1 MTSAAE
7 GPNAEQIVET
17 MIARLRELQAT
28 GESEIVG
35 REIVAGEGLAGGG
48 TLADDVTIRL
58 AQTVLDNLA
67 RAERSVSV
75 SALEERLTGYITE
88 QQQADALAGYL
99 RRQDGYRILS
109 LPFSHPGHVT
119 GTVTAPPLVMGRGGT
134 IESVTV
140 GAAETGADLTVTVAG
155 RTFTLPAGQVSMVAE
170 HGGPVVAGGALTL
183 SLQSTGIRGVTV
195 LVRVREEV

>member
-17 MIARLRELQAT
+17 MIARLREMQAT
-28 GESEIVG
+28 GESEIIG

-99 RRQDGYRILS
+99 RRQDGYRVLS

-140 GAAETGADLTVTVAG
+140 GAAESGADLTVTVAG
-155 RTFTLPAGQVSMVAE
+155 RAFTLPAGQVSMVAD
-170 HGGPVVAGGALTL
+170 HGGPVIAGGALTL
-183 SLQSTGIRGVTV
+183 SLRSTGIRGVTV
-195 LVRVREEV
+195 LIRVREEV

>member
-7 GPNAEQIVET
+7 GPNVEGIVET
-17 MIARLRELQAT
+17 MISRLREMQAT
-28 GESEIVG
+28 GESEIIG

-48 TLADDVTIRL
+48 TLADDVTLRL
-58 AQTVLDNLA
+58 AQNVLDNLA

-75 SALEERLTGYITE
+75 SALEERLSGYITE

-99 RRQDGYRILS
+99 RRADGYRILS

-155 RTFTLPAGQVSMVAE
+155 RAFTLRAGQVSMVAE
-170 HGGPVVAGGALTL
+170 HGGPVTAGGALTL

>member
-17 MIARLRELQAT
+17 MIARLREMQAT
-28 GESEIVG
+28 GESEIIG

-58 AQTVLDNLA
+58 AQNVLNNLA

-88 QQQADALAGYL
+88 QMQADALAGYL
-99 RRQDGYRILS
+99 RRQDGYRIVS

-140 GAAETGADLTVTVAG
+140 GAAESGAELTVTVAG
-155 RTFTLPAGQVSMVAE
+155 RAFTLPAGQVSMVAD
-170 HGGPVVAGGALTL
+170 HGGPVTNGGALTL
-183 SLQSTGIRGVTV
+183 SLRSTGIRGVTV
-195 LVRVREEV
+195 LIRVREEV

>member
-17 MIARLRELQAT
+17 MIARLREMQAT
-28 GESEIVG
+28 GESEIIG

-58 AQTVLDNLA
+58 AQNVLDNLA

-88 QQQADALAGYL
+88 QQQADTLAGYL
-99 RRQDGYRILS
+99 RRADGYRILS

-140 GAAETGADLTVTVAG
+140 GAAESGADLTVTVAG
-155 RTFTLPAGQVSMVAE
+155 RTFTLPAGQVSMVAN
-170 HGGPVVAGGALTL
+170 HGGPVTNGGALTL

>member
-58 AQTVLDNLA
+58 AQNVLDNLA

-88 QQQADALAGYL
+88 QMQADALAGYL

>member
-1 MTSAAE
+1 MTDPIITPES
-7 GPNAEQIVET
+7 EQIVET
-17 MIARLRELQAT
+17 MIARLREMQAT
-28 GESEIVG
+28 GESEIIG

-58 AQTVLDNLA
+58 EQNVLDNLS

-75 SALEERLTGYITE
+75 SALEERLSGYITE

-99 RRQDGYRILS
+99 RRADGYRIVS

-119 GTVTAPPLVMGRGGT
+119 GKVTAPPLVMGRGGT

-140 GAAETGADLTVTVAG
+140 GAAETGADLTVIVAG
-155 RTFTLPAGQVSMVAE
+155 RAVTLRAGQVSIVAA
-170 HGGPVVAGGALTL
+170 HGGPVTAGGALTL

>member
-28 GESEIVG
+28 GESEIIG

-58 AQTVLDNLA
+58 AQNVLDNLA

-88 QQQADALAGYL
+88 QMQADALAGYL

-140 GAAETGADLTVTVAG
+140 GAAESGADLTVTVAG
-155 RTFTLPAGQVSMVAE
+155 RTFTLPAGQVSMVAD
-170 HGGPVVAGGALTL
+170 HGGPVTAGGAVTL

>member
-17 MIARLRELQAT
+17 MIARLREMQAT
-28 GESEIVG
+28 GESEIIG

-58 AQTVLDNLA
+58 SQNTLDNLA

-88 QQQADALAGYL
+88 QMQADALAGYL
-99 RRQDGYRILS
+99 RRQDGYRIAM
-109 LPFSHPGHVT
+109 LPFSHPGTVA
-119 GTVTAPPLVMGRGGT
+119 GTVAAPPVLATGPGV
-134 IESVTV
+134 IESIGVSV
-140 GAAETGADLTVTVAG
+140 AEEGADLTVTVAG
-155 RTFTLPAGQVSMVAE
+155 RAYVLPAGQTGRVFE
-170 HGGPVVAGGALTL
+170 HGGPVTKGGPISL
-183 SLQSTGIRGVTV
+183 SLASTGVRGVTV
-195 LVRVREEV
+195 AVRIREAV

>member
-17 MIARLRELQAT
+17 MIARLREMQAT
-28 GESEIVG
+28 GESEIIG
-35 REIVAGEGLAGGG
+35 RRIVAGEGLAGGG

-75 SALEERLTGYITE
+75 SALEERLSGYITE

-99 RRQDGYRILS
+99 RRADGYRIVS

-119 GTVTAPPLVMGRGGT
+119 GKVTAPPLVMGRGGT

-155 RTFTLPAGQVSMVAE
+155 RAVTLRAGQVSIVAA
-170 HGGPVVAGGALTL
+170 HGGPVTAGGALTL

>member
-7 GPNAEQIVET
+7 GPNAEQTVET

-28 GESEIVG
+28 GESEVVG
-35 REIVAGEGLAGGG
+35 RRIVAGEGLAGGG

-58 AQTVLDNLA
+58 SQNVLDNLA

-75 SALEERLTGYITE
+75 SALEERLSGYITE

-99 RRQDGYRILS
+99 RRADGYRIVS
-109 LPFSHPGHVT
+109 LPFSHPGYVT
-119 GTVTAPPLVMGRGGT
+119 GTVTAPPLVMGRGGV

-140 GAAETGADLTVTVAG
+140 GAAESGADLTVTVAG
-155 RTFTLPAGQVSMVAE
+155 RTFTLPAGQVSMVAS
-170 HGGPVVAGGALTL
+170 HGGPVTNGGALTL

>member
-17 MIARLRELQAT
+17 MIARLREMQAT
-28 GESEIVG
+28 GESEIIG

-58 AQTVLDNLA
+58 AQNVLDNLS

-99 RRQDGYRILS
+99 RRADGYRILS

-155 RTFTLPAGQVSMVAE
+155 RAFTLRAGQVSMVAE
-170 HGGPVVAGGALTL
+170 HGGPVTNGGALTL

-195 LVRVREEV
+195 LVRIREEV

>member
-7 GPNAEQIVET
+7 GPNAEQTVET

-28 GESEIVG
+28 GESEVVG
-35 REIVAGEGLAGGG
+35 RRIVAGEGLAGGG
-48 TLADDVTIRL
+48 TLAEDVTIRL
-58 AQTVLDNLA
+58 AQTVLNNLA

-75 SALEERLTGYITE
+75 SALEERLSGYITE

-99 RRQDGYRILS
+99 RRADGYRIVS

-119 GTVTAPPLVMGRGGT
+119 GKVTAPPLVMGRGGT

-140 GAAETGADLTVTVAG
+140 GAAESGADLTVTVAG
-155 RTFTLPAGQVSMVAE
+155 RTFTLPAGQVSMVAS
-170 HGGPVVAGGALTL
+170 HGGPVTNGGALTL